1 MVTVTESAK
10 GLLKEILTAHSDD
23 PEMGVRL
30 ASDPQGQLG
39 LVLDKEEPGDQVVEH
54 QGVKALLVAS
64 ELAPALEE
72 VTLDVQDTE
81 DGPKLVVH
89 RIAEQGGEYKV
100 GYSGKAKR

>member
-1 MVTVTESAK
+1 MLTVTEGAK
-10 GLLKEILTAHSDD
+10 QLLKGILTAHSDD

-30 ASDPQGQLG
+30 TSDPQGQLG
-39 LVLDKEEPGDQVVEH
+39 LVLDKEQPDDQVVEH

-72 VTLDVQDTE
+72 VTLDVQDTD

-89 RIAEQGGEYKV
+89 RIAEQGEE
-100 GYSGKAKR
+100 

>member
-23 PEMGVRL
+23 PKMGVRL

-39 LVLDKEEPGDQVVEH
+39 IVLGKEEPGDLVVEY

-72 VTLDVQDTE
+72 VTLDVEDTD
-81 DGPKLVVH
+81 DGPKLAVH
-89 RIAEQGGEYKV
+89 RMADQGDE
-100 GYSGKAKR
+100 

>member
-1 MVTVTESAK
+1 MLTVTEGANQ
-10 GLLKEILTAHSDD
+10 LLKGILTTHSDD

-39 LVLDKEEPGDQVVEH
+39 LVLGKEEPGDQVVEH

-64 ELAPALEE
+64 ELAPSLEE
-72 VTLDVQDTE
+72 VTLDVQDTD

-89 RIAEQGGEYKV
+89 RIAEQGEE
-100 GYSGKAKR
+100 